1 MAGADVGYIRV
12 SSVDQNLGRQLDG
25 VHLDKVFEDKVS
37 GGGRNRPG
45 LKLCMDYLR
54 EGDTLHVHSIDRL
67 ARNLIDLQQIVDVLV
82 GQGVR
87 VEFHKE
93 GMVFDGSSADPLK
106 KLLFQ
111 MLGSFAEF
119 ERALI
124 RERQREGLE
133 QAKAAGKKLGRPR
146 RADDA
151 TIAKIRDEY
160 ADGVPAAKLAKRY
173 DVPRGTIH
181 TWTRDVKRRTDDE

>member
-12 SSVDQNLGRQLDG
+12 SSADQNLGRQLDG
-25 VHLDKVFEDKVS
+25 VILDKVFEDKVS
-37 GGGRNRPG
+37 GGGRDRPG
-45 LKLCMDYLR
+45 LKACLDYLR

-67 ARNLIDLQQIVDVLV
+67 ARNLIDLQQIVDTLV

-119 ERALI
+119 ERSLI

-133 QAKAAGKKLGRPR
+133 QAKAAGKRLGRPK
-146 RADDA
+146 RADDE
-151 TIAKIRDEY
+151 TIARIKEEY
-160 ADGVPAAKLAKRY
+160 AAGVSVLKLSTRY
-173 DVPRGTIH
+173 GVPRGTIH
-181 TWTRDVKRRTDDE
+181 TWVRGIHRPRD